1 MRSVIVA
8 LLLAAAAAFE
18 TETSKPGAFNK
29 EELEAILKKDHS
41 DRVSNI
47 FDSDNNIQC
56 VSRAH
61 TLPLPLHAACEM
73 RFVRPR
79 AGTPGMLRCR
89 SFALA
94 WTEGARRKSSDRAV
108 RQPFSVGDYDPQ
120 CTVLASLACIASGSK
135 RRSNQSARNTMV
147 PGVTHLTLTPC

>member
-56 VSRAH
+56 VRRTH
-61 TLPLPLHAACEM
+61 KLPVLLHAACEM
-73 RFVRPR
+73 LCVRPR
-79 AGTPGMLRCR
+79 AGTLGMLRCR
-89 SFALA
+89 SSALA
-94 WTEGARRKSSDRAV
+94 WTAGARRKSSDRAAG
-108 RQPFSVGDYDPQ
+108 QPFRDSQPRVVTTTGTDRQ
-120 CTVLASLACIASGSK
+120 HIFRAGSK
-135 RRSNQSARNTMV
+135 R
-147 PGVTHLTLTPC
+147 